1 MASRTFT
8 ATFGG
13 ESGQAPVVEIPFDV
27 KAAYGSARPK
37 VSVTVNGVTLRTTV
51 AVYGGKSYIG
61 FRKEIRDAAHLEFG
75 TPIVVSIELD
85 AAPRVVDVPADL
97 QRALATHARARRT
110 FESLSYTHRREHVKW
125 VTGAKKEETRAR
137 RIARV
142 IEMLAD

>member
-1 MASRTFT
+1 MAPRTFT

-13 ESGQAPVVEIPFDV
+13 ERGEAPAVEIPFDV

-37 VSVTVNGVTLRTTV
+37 VRVTVNGVTLRTTV

-61 FRKEIRDAAHLEFG
+61 FRKEIRDAAHLQIG
-75 TPIVVSIELD
+75 TPIDVTIELD

-97 QRALATHARARRT
+97 QRALAKHARARRK
-110 FESLSYTHRREHVKW
+110 FESLSYSHRNEHVKW
-125 VTGAKKEETRAR
+125 VAGAKKEETRAR